1 VRTFCSSTTVR
12 FLPFPLSFSTLT
24 FIFVFESDFGC
35 CLKGETREMVGEKIT
50 WQTSPFVVLPLTPNK
65 IICIGQRQV
74 DVFSRRTGAILE
86 STQMEAEARKIRFLL
101 KQTDGRDIVLASKIG
116 DGNNIYIIRST
127 QKQDL
132 GEAPLRDPQGFF

>member
-1 VRTFCSSTTVR
+1 
-12 FLPFPLSFSTLT
+12 
-24 FIFVFESDFGC
+24 
-35 CLKGETREMVGEKIT
+35 
-50 WQTSPFVVLPLTPNK
+50 
-65 IICIGQRQV
+65 
-74 DVFSRRTGAILE
+74 
-86 STQMEAEARKIRFLL
+86 MEAEARKIRFLL